1 MIQFQFKHGEKA
13 LHGRVYLFLLSA
25 IIFLTAAVPLISPA
39 AETDS
44 APEDAMLENKPWIG
58 DFDEMAAKRQIRV
71 LVVYSK
77 TFYFLDRG
85 RQRGISYDLL
95 KEFEKFVNKKLK
107 TKTLK
112 VTCGLYSRSA

>member
-1 MIQFQFKHGEKA
+1 
-13 LHGRVYLFLLSA
+13 
-25 IIFLTAAVPLISPA
+25 
-39 AETDS
+39 
-44 APEDAMLENKPWIG
+44 
-58 DFDEMAAKRQIRV
+58 MAAKRQVRV

-95 KEFEKFVNKKLK
+95 KEFKTYVNKKLK

-112 VTCGLYSRSA
+112 VNYNKGGNDEE